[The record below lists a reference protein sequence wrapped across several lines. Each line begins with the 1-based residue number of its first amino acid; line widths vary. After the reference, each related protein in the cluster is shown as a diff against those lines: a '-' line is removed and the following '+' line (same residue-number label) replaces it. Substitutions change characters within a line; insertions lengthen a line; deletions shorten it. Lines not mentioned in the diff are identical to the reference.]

1 MYKFDVE
8 EKLHQIL
15 KKLFKKDK
23 KKYEIVWKKINEII
37 NSSNIEH
44 YKNLKFPMNGFKRVH
59 IDKSF
64 ILVFK
69 YDKTN
74 NKIKFYDLDH
84 LIKFTNK
91 ETNRK
96 KSMQYSTNH

>member
-1 MYKFDVE
+1 MHKFEIE

-23 KKYEIVWKKINEII
+23 KRYEITWKKINEVI
-37 NSSNIEH
+37 NSSDIEH
-44 YKNLKFPMNGFKRVH
+44 YKNLKFPMNKFKRVH

-64 ILVFK
+64 ILIFK

-74 NKIKFYDLDH
+74 DKVKFYDLDH
-84 LIKFTNK
+84 HDKIYK
-91 ETNRK
+91 
-96 KSMQYSTNH
+96 